1 MFSLPRKLD
10 ERWRETVRSISI
22 CWNSEWYAQF
32 PFVYEFFNVVLSLQT
47 IPYIILGSLSHTKFM
62 YLQMLNQINID
73 NLAIH
78 SGHLLQCLC
87 DRYTQVSEHR
97 FAVVSFEGKNHD
109 FQFYPASVLIQNK
122 HIKTTQ
128 FTGAIQKL
136 STEKKHISTEI
147 GDTLSSVTRFHWR
160 R

>member
-1 MFSLPRKLD
+1 
-10 ERWRETVRSISI
+10 
-22 CWNSEWYAQF
+22 
-32 PFVYEFFNVVLSLQT
+32 
-47 IPYIILGSLSHTKFM
+47 M

-78 SGHLLQCLC
+78 SGHLLRCLC

-128 FTGAIQKL
+128 FTGAIQEL
-136 STEKKHISTEI
+136 STEGNIFQQRLEI
-147 GDTLSSVTRFHWR
+147 HFLQLLVFIGVDS
-160 R
+160 